1 MKEKIMG
8 NNNTKINS
16 RANAVATA
24 WANLAKDDSFAGLT
38 LQQFTQ
44 MVDAVDGHQTDMN
57 NLLAQY
63 TGATKERD
71 DLHVALNETT
81 LAVVDAVDGH
91 QTDMNNLLAQYTGAT
106 KERDDLHVALN
117 ETTLAVVDAVKADL
131 AKHGPDSPLYKTM
144 GYIPK
149 SERASGLS
157 RKATVTV
164 NPGATRS

>member
-1 MKEKIMG
+1 MG

-57 NLLAQY
+57 NL
-63 TGATKERD
+63 
-71 DLHVALNETT
+71 
-81 LAVVDAVDGH
+81 
-91 QTDMNNLLAQYTGAT
+91 MAQYTGAT

-144 GYIPK
+144 GYVPK

-164 NPGATRS
+164 NPGATTTGTAGQTATVPTAATSGSAAN

>member
-1 MKEKIMG
+1 MG

-57 NLLAQY
+57 NL
-63 TGATKERD
+63 
-71 DLHVALNETT
+71 
-81 LAVVDAVDGH
+81 
-91 QTDMNNLLAQYTGAT
+91 MAQYTGAT

-144 GYIPK
+144 GYVPK
-149 SERASGLS
+149 SERASGLT
-157 RKATVTV
+157 RKAT
-164 NPGATRS
+164 ATATGTTAGTASVPATATSGSVKN